1 MQQVTKQVIEV
12 QKRMEELIQATD
24 RVSERLGGAAGGGQR
39 FPTFPSSWRRA
50 LQPRGVLGHRN
61 ERQAI

>member
-24 RVSERLGGAAGGGQR
+24 RVSERLGAGGQR
-39 FPTFPSSWRRA
+39 FPTFAEFVAQGEGGARP
-50 LQPRGVLGHRN
+50 Q
-61 ERQAI
+61 

>member
-39 FPTFPSSWRRA
+39 FPTFSEFVAQSTAAEGGARPP
-50 LQPRGVLGHRN
+50 Q
-61 ERQAI
+61 